1 MRPYIYKM
9 INKINIDVKIYVDK
23 LMEGINQ
30 MSLVESLVE
39 EWGIRNEVAFKDLL
53 AENITLQSSV
63 NFEENGDPVLG
74 EKQFEEV
81 LVKTATEQVVEE
93 MVEEG
98 VLVKGLEEG
107 NTESTYTIKLI
118 PDGEEG
124 DDK

>member
-1 MRPYIYKM
+1 M